1 MKAKLS
7 ALVAAGLVAA
17 LAVCPVSAAAGK
29 KNYGSVAKVAESALN
44 IDGKKDAL
52 YDKGLNVKTEIND
65 GGISAD
71 AWLLWSD
78 GYLYVYAEVAD
89 AKRDTI
95 SADAKK
101 SSPWTADSFEIFVDD
116 DNDGKNYAMQYRVDS
131 EGYGTWKD
139 RNAGKNYYTPDVLGN
154 DFKFAAVDGDK
165 SYSVE
170 MRVPMSAAKGAEVGI
185 NFQVNGV
192 QATSYLVKDGWNTAE
207 YGYITLGDLV
217 KADAKTDKPVSA
229 AQTADPA
236 ALLALASIASAGV
249 IAFRKKR

>member
-29 KNYGSVAKVAESALN
+29 KNYGSVAKVAESALK

-116 DNDGKNYAMQYRVDS
+116 DNDGKNYGMQYRVDAES
-131 EGYGTWKD
+131 YGTWKD
-139 RNAGKNYYTPDVLGN
+139 RNANKNYYTPDVLGN
-154 DFKFAAVDGDK
+154 DFKYAAVDGTAG
-165 SYSVE
+165 YSIE
-170 MRVPMSAAKGAEVGI
+170 MRVPMGAKEGAEVGI
-185 NFQVNGV
+185 NFQINGI
-192 QATSYLVKDGWNTAE
+192 QGSAFLVKDGWNTPE
-207 YGYITLGDLV
+207 YGFVTLGGLV
-217 KADAKTDKPVSA
+217 KTETASNPSSA

>member
-1 MKAKLS
+1 MKLRFT
-7 ALVAAGLVAA
+7 ALIAAGLVAA
-17 LAVCPVSAAAGK
+17 MAICPVLAADGK
-29 KNYGSVAKVAESALN
+29 KNYGSVAKVSGSALN
-44 IDGKKDAL
+44 IDGKKDEL
-52 YDKGLNVKTEIND
+52 YSQGLNVKTEVND

-89 AKRDTI
+89 GTRDTI

-139 RNAGKNYYTPDVLGN
+139 RNANKNYYTPDVIGN
-154 DFKFAAVDGDK
+154 DFKFAAVDGEK

-170 MRVPMSAAKGAEVGI
+170 MRVPMNAGKGDRV
-185 NFQVNGV
+185 
-192 QATSYLVKDGWNTAE
+192 
-207 YGYITLGDLV
+207 TLS
-217 KADAKTDKPVSA
+217 T
-229 AQTADPA
+229 
-236 ALLALASIASAGV
+236 
-249 IAFRKKR
+249 